1 MFADLNLF
9 LSAVA
14 DDYPIIGAVVALGLG
29 WAVYYVFLAIV
40 AIRPRA
46 GLGAV
51 CLVGRLRPMPSLR
64 GLRVAPATL
73 LGTSDLALVAAL
85 IFGYLLPD
93 PVGGS
98 IVAAMVAAQWL
109 LSMCKA
115 FFKEDVLLNAAG
127 IPPAQSSPQLR
138 L

>member
-1 MFADLNLF
+1 MNSGIHFSGGWF
-9 LSAVA
+9 LGCFLAQW
-14 DDYPIIGAVVALGLG
+14 GLD
-29 WAVYYVFLAIV
+29 WRTTVFVFLAIV
-40 AIRPRA
+40 AIRPLA

-51 CLVGRLRPMPSLR
+51 FLVGRLMPMPSLR

-115 FFKEDVLLNAAG
+115 FFKEDVFLNAAG
-127 IPPAQSSPQLR
+127 SPPAQPSPRLR